1 MIAFLTLL
9 AAAAAAP
16 PDVAAELARFN
27 AGADIPVPTLTAKQ
41 RADLAAGEVVRFIEA
56 LPNDNLRVVGF
67 ALLPAPHVSLF
78 IASQHPR
85 YASSAS
91 PMLTEKVLSTVGDRG
106 VWYGIIDAPRPF
118 TDRHWVVNNW
128 NNHELARAS
137 DGAHWEHLW
146 RLHPE
151 GVEPARAV
159 MAAGEIP
166 GVDAEMFDAAI
177 STPASEGGVVFLDV
191 GEGWTLVSYH
201 SVFDPGGAIPERPMA
216 ELVKRSLEDYFSQLS
231 SRALEDVPR
240 EYRAGSAPLIG
251 ADGEPIPFFE

>member
-1 MIAFLTLL
+1 MIAFLGLL
-9 AAAAAAP
+9 ASAAP
-16 PDVAAELARFN
+16 PDFAADLARLN
-27 AGADIPVPTLTAKQ
+27 ASADMPVPTLSAKQ
-41 RADLAAGEVVRFIEA
+41 RTALAQGEVVRFIETM
-56 LPNDNLRVVGF
+56 PNNNLRVVGF
-67 ALLPAPHVSLF
+67 ALLAAPHVSLF

-85 YASSAS
+85 YASTAS
-91 PMLTEKVLSTVGDRG
+91 PMLIEKELSTVGDRG
-106 VWYGIIDAPRPF
+106 VWYGMVDLPRPF

-128 NNHELARAS
+128 NNHDLARAS

-151 GVEPARAV
+151 GIEPARSV
-159 MAAGEIP
+159 MAAGQIP
-166 GVDAEMFDAAI
+166 GVDADMFNNAI

-216 ELVKRSLEDYFSQLS
+216 EFVKRSMEDYFAQLS

-240 EYRAGSAPLIG
+240 DYQAGSAPLIG
-251 ADGEPIPFFE
+251 ADGKVIPFFE